1 MNKKSSRKE
10 FIEHN
15 AKKLFDI
22 VLDIE
27 KYPEFIPWCKY
38 MKIHSRKDSEI
49 FADMYILY
57 KLFLPQKLGSHVIF
71 NKKELNIKTVYID
84 GPLKDL
90 KTLWN
95 FEPINSNKT
104 LVNFSI
110 DFEFKKFLHQ
120 KLAEALYSFLENK
133 MIDSFKKRANYILN

>member
-1 MNKKSSRKE
+1 MNKKSAREE

-27 KYPEFIPWCKY
+27 KYPEFIPWCQY
-38 MKIHSRKDSEI
+38 MKIHSRKNNEI

-57 KLFLPQKLGSHVIF
+57 KFFLPQKLGSHVIF
-71 NKKELNIKTVYID
+71 NKKKLNIKTIYID

-90 KTLWN
+90 KTIWN
-95 FEPINSNKT
+95 FEPINSKKT